1 MNERMALWSVLLAA
15 GVLLPEEYQTELHA
29 AFLSNPENADLQEL
43 EWRTGDLKA
52 TAAMLCEPRPADTD
66 RFCVMLFDRLEKV
79 YWKQSLPAAA
89 LAAQMLDVWRALPEF
104 VNPLMEPFYTLHY
117 LGDYLPPYG
126 SEAQV
131 RALLEA
137 AFALARTKGENDH
150 EL

>member
-29 AFLSNPENADLQEL
+29 AFLNNPGNTDLQEL
-43 EWRTGDLKA
+43 EWRTGDLK
-52 TAAMLCEPRPADTD
+52 CEPRPADTD

-126 SEAQV
+126 SEVQV
-131 RALLEA
+131 RALLEE